1 MMTNDADT
9 RKGVTDQLKYKPDL
23 IKIWY
28 IVLDSNAERGAK
40 ANQHLVKIAVDES
53 HKHKLPVAV
62 HATERI
68 TAQLAVEAGAD
79 YLVHSVDD
87 EILSDAFVQLLK
99 SHNTVLCPTLVVGT
113 NYGKVFSGK
122 YKFTDD
128 EIKLS
133 NSEQVANIKAF
144 PAPDTALGNG
154 IMNRINK
161 GTYFARRKTA
171 DSVSAVNLKK
181 LVDAGVTIA
190 TGTDAGNIGTQH
202 AGSYFSEL
210 QAMSDAGLTLWQ
222 MMTAST
228 INGAKA
234 IGQEKKWGS
243 ISEGKIANMVL
254 LDSNPLQELQNWKK
268 INVVIN
274 KGAVVETK

>member
-1 MMTNDADT
+1 
-9 RKGVTDQLKYKPDL
+9 
-23 IKIWY
+23 
-28 IVLDSNAERGAK
+28 
-40 ANQHLVKIAVDES
+40 
-53 HKHKLPVAV
+53 
-62 HATERI
+62 
-68 TAQLAVEAGAD
+68 
-79 YLVHSVDD
+79 
-87 EILSDAFVQLLK
+87 
-99 SHNTVLCPTLVVGT
+99 
-113 NYGKVFSGK
+113 
-122 YKFTDD
+122 
-128 EIKLS
+128 
-133 NSEQVANIKAF
+133 
-144 PAPDTALGNG
+144 
-154 IMNRINK
+154 MNRINK

-234 IGQEKKWGS
+234 IGKEKEWGS
-243 ISEGKIANMVL
+243 ILEGKIANMVL

-274 KGAVVETK
+274 KGEVVEIK